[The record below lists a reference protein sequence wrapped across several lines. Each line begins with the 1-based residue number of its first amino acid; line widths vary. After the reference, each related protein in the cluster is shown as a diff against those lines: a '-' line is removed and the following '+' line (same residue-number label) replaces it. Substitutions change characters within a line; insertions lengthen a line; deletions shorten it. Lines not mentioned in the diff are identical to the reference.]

1 MTAATP
7 VSVGKVNASGS
18 EDALFLKVFSG
29 EVLTSF
35 EQSTVTA
42 GAEMVR
48 SISSGK
54 SATFPVMGRIAAS
67 YHTPG
72 AEITGSDVNHNEKV
86 ITINDLLISSV
97 FLSNLE
103 EAKNHWDVRSAY
115 STEIGRALA
124 FQKDKHILQ
133 TIGQAAQAS
142 ANVGDTSYASGTVLT
157 NTSIASATAATAA
170 NAMIDSLFDAAK
182 QLDANY
188 VPKEGRKAFIRLEE
202 YYKMA
207 NATNAV
213 NIDYSGGANGGVK
226 EGKVMKVAGIELVPT
241 AHFGD
246 IAADLSSNTG
256 VPGGSAT
263 QGGSNPQQVNLANYV
278 CLVSHPSAAGTVKLM
293 DLASEMDYDMRR
305 QGTLMVSKY
314 AMGHGVLRP
323 EAAVG
328 IKEA

>member
-1 MTAATP
+1 MANASP

-18 EDALFLKVFSG
+18 EDALFLKVFAG

-35 EQSTVTA
+35 ERASKTQ
-42 GAEMVR
+42 GADMER

-54 SATFPVMGRIAAS
+54 SATFPVMGRVDAS
-67 YHTPG
+67 YHTAG
-72 AEITGSDVNHNEKV
+72 AEITGSDINHNEKV

-97 FLSNLE
+97 FLSNIE

-115 STEIGRALA
+115 SQEIGRALA
-124 FQKDKHILQ
+124 FTKDKHILQ
-133 TIGQAAQAS
+133 TIGQAAQGS
-142 ANVGDTSYASGTVLT
+142 ANVADTSYASGTVLT
-157 NTSIASATAATAA
+157 NTGIASATASTAA

-188 VPKEGRKAFIRLEE
+188 VPSEGRKCFMRLEE
-202 YYKMA
+202 YYKLA

-213 NIDYSGGANGGVK
+213 NVDFSGKGSIAD
-226 EGKVMKVAGIELVPT
+226 GKVLKIAGIELVPV
-241 AHFGD
+241 AHFV
-246 IAADLSSNTG
+246 SSNVNSG
-256 VPGGSAT
+256 VDQGSAT
-263 QGGSNPQQVNLANYV
+263 AGGSNPQAVDLSNYV
-278 CLVSHPSAAGTVKLM
+278 ALVSHPSAVGTVKLM
-293 DLASEMDYDMRR
+293 DLGVEKEYDIRR
-305 QGTLMVSKY
+305 QGTLMVAKY

>member
-29 EVLTSF
+29 EVLTAF

-133 TIGQAAQAS
+133 TIGQATQGS
-142 ANVGDTSYASGTVLT
+142 ANVGDSGYGSGTVYT

-182 QLDANY
+182 KLDENY

-226 EGKVMKVAGIELVPT
+226 EGKVMKVAGLELVPT
-241 AHFGD
+241 PHFITSD
-246 IAADLSSNTG
+246 FSSSTG
-256 VPGGSAT
+256 VDGGSAT
-263 QGGSNPQQVNLANYV
+263 QGGSNPQQVDLSNYV
-278 CLVSHPSAAGTVKLM
+278 CLVAHPSAAGTVKLL
-293 DLASEMDYDMRR
+293 DLASEMEYDMRR

-328 IKEA
+328 IQEA

>member
-1 MTAATP
+1 MANATP
-7 VSVGKVNASGS
+7 VSVGKINAGGS
-18 EDALFLKVFSG
+18 EDALFLKVFAG

-35 EQSTVTA
+35 ERASVTQ

-54 SATFPVMGRIAAS
+54 SATFPVMGRVDAS
-67 YHTPG
+67 YHTAG
-72 AEITGSDVNHNEKV
+72 SEITGSDVNHNEKV
-86 ITINDLLISSV
+86 ITINDLLLSSV
-97 FLSNLE
+97 FLSNIE

-115 STEIGRALA
+115 SSEIGRALA

-142 ANVGDTSYASGTVLT
+142 ANVSDSGYGAGTVLT
-157 NTSIASATAATAA
+157 NTSIASATASTAA
-170 NAMIDSLFDAAK
+170 DAMIEELFNAAK
-182 QLDANY
+182 ALDANY

-202 YYKMA
+202 YYKLA

-213 NIDYSGGANGGVK
+213 NVDFSGQGSIA
-226 EGKVMKVAGIELVPT
+226 EGKVVKIAGIELVPT
-241 AHFGD
+241 AHFVASD
-246 IAADLSSNTG
+246 FSASTDVN
-256 VPGGSAT
+256 GGSAT
-263 QGGSNPQQVNLANYV
+263 AGGSNPQQVNLANYV

-293 DLASEMDYDMRR
+293 DLAVESEYDIRR
-305 QGTLMVSKY
+305 QGTLMVAKY

-328 IKEA
+328 IKEAA

>member
-7 VSVGKVNASGS
+7 VSVGKVNAAGS

-54 SATFPVMGRIAAS
+54 SATFPVMGRIAAA

-72 AEITGSDVNHNEKV
+72 AEILGSDVNHNEKV

-142 ANVGDTSYASGTVLT
+142 ANVGDSGYGSGTVLT

-202 YYKMA
+202 YYKLA

-213 NIDYSGGANGGVK
+213 NVDFTGGGNGGVAS
-226 EGKVMKVAGIELVPT
+226 GKVMKIAGIELVPVP
-241 AHFGD
+241 HFV
-246 IAADLSSNTG
+246 TG
-256 VPGGSAT
+256 NVNSGVAQGSAT
-263 QGGSNPQQVNLANYV
+263 NGGSNPQAVNLTNFVA
-278 CLVSHPSAAGTVKLM
+278 LVSHPSAVGTVKLM
-293 DLASEMDYDMRR
+293 DLGVEKEYDIRR
-305 QGTLMVSKY
+305 QGTLMVAKY

-323 EAAVG
+323 ESAVG

>member
-1 MTAATP
+1 MSNASP
-7 VSVGKVNASGS
+7 VSVGKVNASGT
-18 EDALFLKVFSG
+18 EDALFLKVFAG

-35 EQSTVTA
+35 DRASVTQ

-54 SATFPVMGRIAAS
+54 SATFPVMGRVGAA
-67 YHTPG
+67 YHVAG

-86 ITINDLLISSV
+86 ITINDLLLSSV
-97 FLSNLE
+97 FLSNIE

-142 ANVGDTSYASGTVLT
+142 ANVSDSGYGAGTVVT

-170 NAMIDSLFDAAK
+170 NGMIDSLFDAAK
-182 QLDANY
+182 AMDANY

-202 YYKMA
+202 YYKLA

-213 NIDYSGGANGGVK
+213 NIDFSGGANGGVA
-226 EGKVMKVAGIELVPT
+226 EGKVMKVAGIELIPT
-241 AHFGD
+241 AHFV
-246 IAADLSSNTG
+246 ASDLSSSTAVDAGKTATG
-256 VPGGSAT
+256 AY
-263 QGGSNPQQVNLANYV
+263 PQRVNLANYV

-293 DLASEMDYDMRR
+293 DLAVESEYDIRR
-305 QGTLMVSKY
+305 QGTLMVAKY